1 MITLGQL
8 VDLMDPKRE
17 QREGI
22 NIMDPNTNDVVARIL
37 TCCDEVIKPIEEKEV
52 ERIQAVMGD
61 INIWM
66 KTEETDTPEV
76 KA

>member
-17 QREGI
+17 QRKGI
-22 NIMDPNTNDVVARIL
+22 NIVDPNTNDVVARIL
-37 TCCDEVIKPIEEKEV
+37 TCCAEVIKPIEEKEV
-52 ERIQAVMGD
+52 ERIEAAMSD
-61 INIWM
+61 INIWL
-66 KTEETDTPEV
+66 KTEDTDTPEV